1 MELGKVGISASGS
14 ALTLAVVA
22 AVVVVVVLVR
32 VVRSRL
38 VAVRSRPVSM
48 TTVTSLELRAAEVY
62 HSDPHADKQ

>member
-22 AVVVVVVLVR
+22 AVVVVVLVR

-38 VAVRSRPVSM
+38 VAM